1 MNSINISGRLTKDP
15 ECREFEDGKVVCDF
29 TVAVNGYKKDDT
41 VFVKVKAWGNRAK
54 SCSKFCKKGSLVN
67 VTGSLRPNSWK
78 AKDGSMR
85 REMFVLASDVEFV
98 NTKPEEESA
107 KKEKVNG
114 NPAPSIEY
122 SEEEKVELEDQL
134 ETVPF

>member
-15 ECREFEDGKVVCDF
+15 ECREFEDSKVVCDF
-29 TVAVNGYKKDDT
+29 TVAVNGYKKEDT
-41 VFVKVKAWGNRAK
+41 IFVKIKAWGNRAK

-67 VTGSLRPNSWK
+67 VTGSLRSNSWK
-78 AKDGSMR
+78 AKDGSSR

-98 NTKPEEESA
+98 NTKPEDVPHQNS
-107 KKEKVNG
+107 K
-114 NPAPSIEY
+114 PAPIQEGNKMSD
-122 SEEEKVELEDQL
+122 EEKAQLEEQL